1 MGFARGVLVVG
12 ALLVVLPPLPAFS
25 QALSVASLVEN
36 PGRYDGKVVTVS
48 GVITAYRER
57 VSRAGNPYTTFRLQE
72 GGASVGVFAWGH
84 RGLREGAR
92 VRVTGVFQRVR
103 RVGRFTFYNEIEVR
117 RIDIL
122 DRKTSPD
129 GVERAAR
136 VVGGWRPS
144 GHMLDGNGTTARV
157 LQLLGSTR
165 GDGGHAHRSCGGHV
179 AAARREA

>member
-1 MGFARGVLVVG
+1 MRFARGVLVVG

-25 QALSVASLVEN
+25 QALSVASLLEN

-103 RVGRFTFYNEIEVR
+103 RVGRFTFYNEIEIQQIQVLEGR
-117 RIDIL
+117 ATTTWWGPGFSGTGSIWLRIS
-122 DRKTSPD
+122 RSR
-129 GVERAAR
+129 GSSRVAGESVAAR
-136 VVGGWRPS
+136 VAGGGGR
-144 GHMLDGNGTTARV
+144 ML
-157 LQLLGSTR
+157 
-165 GDGGHAHRSCGGHV
+165 
-179 AAARREA
+179 